1 MRQMLEKDRLITRGE
16 IAEKCGISEKT
27 VTRYIKK
34 MKEFKYIGKG
44 KNGHW
49 EKLD

>member
-1 MRQMLEKDRLITRGE
+1 MLEKDSLITRGE
-16 IAEKCGISEKT
+16 IAENCEISEKT

-49 EKLD
+49 ERLD